1 MLVSNLVKPL
11 KYWKV
16 EFNPY
21 RHTLFNGYCLD
32 LLVLVFSYYLLTLNT
47 KVNDEKST
55 NEPIEPPMIIQTY
68 SQTTASVSPGPERA
82 RRGTLIHWEV
92 LTFQTWDWLGRG
104 PHKRIQH
111 PNPPWW
117 MTGSWA
123 QPRRISCLASAEDSL
138 ECTLSLVG
146 PSAIKT
152 FVTRNKRRWKY
163 KYRQLSPQF
172 KWDPGPGYRA
182 ERLTITTPRNGWL
195 IIPLEQNQGGSCL
208 QASGRLVCGCPSL
221 DQVG

>member
-68 SQTTASVSPGPERA
+68 RQTTASVSPGPERA

-92 LTFQTWDWLGRG
+92 LTFQT
-104 PHKRIQH
+104 
-111 PNPPWW
+111 
-117 MTGSWA
+117 
-123 QPRRISCLASAEDSL
+123 
-138 ECTLSLVG
+138 
-146 PSAIKT
+146 
-152 FVTRNKRRWKY
+152 
-163 KYRQLSPQF
+163 
-172 KWDPGPGYRA
+172 
-182 ERLTITTPRNGWL
+182 
-195 IIPLEQNQGGSCL
+195 
-208 QASGRLVCGCPSL
+208 
-221 DQVG
+221 